1 MTDYNKLSKYVGFA
15 VRAGQVLWGSD
26 LIMEKKRKRKLILLS
41 STASENLRDKIAAY
55 AEETGSKLII
65 LEDGYTLEDILKRN
79 TKALAITNKD
89 LADAIIRS
97 VEIKEKENG

>member
-55 AEETGSKLII
+55 AEE
-65 LEDGYTLEDILKRN
+65 DGYTLEDILKRN

>member
-1 MTDYNKLSKYVGFA
+1 MGQRPHYGEKEKEETDSFKLHR
-15 VRAGQVLWGSD
+15 VR
-26 LIMEKKRKRKLILLS
+26 
-41 STASENLRDKIAAY
+41 NLRDKIAAY

>member
-1 MTDYNKLSKYVGFA
+1 MTDYNKLSAYVGFA

-55 AEETGSKLII
+55 ADEADNPGRRLHARRYFETQHEGS
-65 LEDGYTLEDILKRN
+65 GHNQQGSGRRHN
-79 TKALAITNKD
+79 TFC
-89 LADAIIRS
+89 
-97 VEIKEKENG
+97 

>member
-1 MTDYNKLSKYVGFA
+1 MTDYNKLSAYVGFA

-41 STASENLRDKIAAY
+41 STAYD
-55 AEETGSKLII
+55 EETGSKLLI